1 MERGWLKKQNDKRK
15 PEGEM
20 VPRSWD
26 PSSEWAFFHFRERLT
41 AHGGKFGGA
50 NGKMKEL

>member
-1 MERGWLKKQNDKRK
+1 MIRVSVK

-20 VPRSWD
+20 VPRDWD
-26 PSSEWAFFHFRERLT
+26 PSSEWALFHFRERST
-41 AHGGKFGGA
+41 ANGGKFGGA